1 MSTLRS
7 LGTMTV
13 FYIPSHKLDDP
24 RFGSDAT
31 VRIQIHHF
39 LMENYRAYTHTP
51 SPVKGYWMND
61 EEVLYHDVMERYEV
75 SFDHEAQFD
84 AVVGFLGQLCELI
97 DEESIYLTRGD
108 RSFLMRRAG

>member
-1 MSTLRS
+1 MPSLRS

-13 FYIPSHKLDDP
+13 FYVPSHKLDDP
-24 RFGSDAT
+24 RYGSAPT
-31 VRIQIHHF
+31 VRIQIHNF

-61 EEVLYHDVMERYEV
+61 EAVLYHDVMERYEV

-84 AVVGFLGQLCELI
+84 AVVQFLGELCAVL

-108 RSFLMRRAG
+108 RSFLVRRDP